1 MASIDE
7 SRSVGAFFM
16 FDALDSPQ
24 SIAAVWIGLALLA
37 SLLSI
42 RLGISVALV
51 EILAGVFGGNV
62 LGLETNEWINFLA
75 GFGSVVLTFLAGAEV
90 EPDVLRRR
98 AKETASIG
106 LLAFIA
112 PFLGAFLFAWLIAGW
127 EVKAAEIAG
136 LALSTTSVAV
146 VYAVMV
152 ETRLNETHLGKIIL
166 AACFINDLGTV
177 IMLGVLFANFNEWLA
192 VFVLVTVPVLAAFPW
207 LSQRAFD
214 QLRGRASEP
223 EIRFLFMLLL
233 GLGGLAIAAR
243 SEAVL
248 PAYLLGM
255 AAAGLRARERV
266 MVQRLRA
273 ITFGLLTPFF
283 FLRAGTLIQVTA
295 VGGSAALIGGF
306 LLVKLAAKFAS
317 VQPLT
322 EYFRFGRRK
331 GLYTSLLMSTGLTF
345 GTISALFGLN
355 NGIIDREQYTILVTA
370 VILSAVVPTLI
381 AQKFFEPS
389 AEAAQMAAMKG
400 SAPENV

>member
-1 MASIDE
+1 
-7 SRSVGAFFM
+7 M
-16 FDALDSPQ
+16 FEALDSPQ

-37 SLLSI
+37 SLVSI

-51 EILAGVFGGNV
+51 EIFAGVFGGNA

-75 GFGSVVLTFLAGAEV
+75 GFGSVVLTFLAGSEV

-98 AKETASIG
+98 AKEAFSIG
-106 LLAFIA
+106 LLAFVA
-112 PFLGAFLFAWLIAGW
+112 PFVGALVFAWLVAGW
-127 EVKAAEIAG
+127 DLKAAEIAG

-152 ETRLNETHLGKIIL
+152 ETGLNQTQLGKIIL

-192 VFVLVTVPVLAAFPW
+192 VFLLVTIPVLIAFPRLAQW
-207 LSQRAFD
+207 TFD

-233 GLGGLAIAAR
+233 GLGGLAISAR

-255 AAAGLRARERV
+255 ASAGLMGREPV

-283 FLRAGTLIQVTA
+283 FLRAGTLLQVSALAGSGA
-295 VGGSAALIGGF
+295 VIAGF
-306 LLVKLAAKFAS
+306 LLVKLASKFAS

-322 EYFRFGRRK
+322 GYFRFGGRE

-345 GTISALFGLN
+345 GTISALFGLT

-370 VILSAVVPTLI
+370 IILSAVVPTMI
-381 AQKFFEPS
+381 AQQFFEPS
-389 AEAAQMAAMKG
+389 GESAEMVTVKGGAAE
-400 SAPENV
+400 SV